1 MRIIYAAIVML
12 ILVPLGG
19 YIFLGLTIIIAPF
32 IIISD
37 EKKIY
42 DGNIFVKLGII
53 LYVYIGIS
61 LFLVFSPLTIFF
73 YYLQIIIIA
82 IVLIK

>member
-12 ILVPLGG
+12 ILVPCVG
-19 YIFLGLTIIIAPF
+19 YIFLGFMIIIAPF
-32 IIISD
+32 IIISN
-37 EKKIY
+37 ENKRY
-42 DGNIFVKLGII
+42 DGSIFLKLGII
-53 LYVYIGIS
+53 LGVYIGIS

>member
-19 YIFLGLTIIIAPF
+19 YIFVGFMIIFAPFTLIFTVKQKYNGNFFAWLGLL
-32 IIISD
+32 
-37 EKKIY
+37 
-42 DGNIFVKLGII
+42 LG
-53 LYVYIGIS
+53 VYIVIS